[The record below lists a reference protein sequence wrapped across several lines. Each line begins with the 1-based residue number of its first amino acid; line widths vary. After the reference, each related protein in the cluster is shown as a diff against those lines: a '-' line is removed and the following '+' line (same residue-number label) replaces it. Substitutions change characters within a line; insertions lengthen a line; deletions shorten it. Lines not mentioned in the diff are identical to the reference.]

1 MHFITQPNIN
11 RLIIN
16 ILVACV
22 FITSFIIYGNNECLF
37 NLYVCVGIE
46 VVADL
51 IIDNKA
57 YVFRFFIKNLNNI
70 LRLKKTIK
78 DRFYWLLH
86 HFILMIAVL
95 FGVLCWFYFVAWF
108 FVLVVVCVLAKKI
121 VNKVLNRI

>member
-1 MHFITQPNIN
+1 VWKGLITS
-11 RLIIN
+11 LII
-16 ILVACV
+16 
-22 FITSFIIYGNNECLF
+22 YDNNEYLF
-37 NLYVCVGIE
+37 NLYVCVCVCVCVE

-51 IIDNKA
+51 IIDDKV
-57 YVFRFFIKNLNNI
+57 YMFGFFIKNLNNI

-86 HFILMIAVL
+86 HFILMITVL
-95 FGVLCWFYFVAWF
+95 FGVLCWFCFMDWF